1 MQLKVPILIWI
12 LIGLF
17 VVYMVYVLL
26 FIIFRPYFIEGY
38 NWICQSWAYISIMY
52 FSKFA
57 DEEKDYELAKKN
69 LEVAENELNQVDK
82 NIAIINEKR
91 KKSKKS

>member
-1 MQLKVPILIWI
+1 
-12 LIGLF
+12 
-17 VVYMVYVLL
+17 
-26 FIIFRPYFIEGY
+26 
-38 NWICQSWAYISIMY
+38 MY